1 VTNAV
6 VTGGAGF
13 IGSHVVAYLVD
24 QGWDVTVV
32 DNLATGDAAKVHP
45 KATLAQASVTD
56 ASAMGPLLQNA
67 EYVFHLAALP
77 RIQPSFDDPVGHE
90 EVNVMGT
97 IRCLE
102 AVKGSSRLKKF
113 VLASSSACYGNPD
126 EVPTSESAAISCLS
140 PYALQKY
147 AAEQYTLMLGE
158 RFNIPVVSLRY
169 FNVYGPGS
177 FNLKNPF
184 NAYSSVVGVFHEKMK
199 AGQPLSITGD
209 GSQERDFVHVD
220 DVARA
225 NYMAATKAPAGSV
238 YNVGSGIT
246 ASINDLASY
255 FGGPVEH
262 IPERQGEALVTHAN
276 VSKITAELGWKP
288 EISMAE
294 GIKLLVG

>member
-1 VTNAV
+1 
-6 VTGGAGF
+6 
-13 IGSHVVAYLVD
+13 
-24 QGWDVTVV
+24 
-32 DNLATGDAAKVHP
+32 
-45 KATLAQASVTD
+45 
-56 ASAMGPLLQNA
+56 
-67 EYVFHLAALP
+67 
-77 RIQPSFDDPVGHE
+77 
-90 EVNVMGT
+90 
-97 IRCLE
+97 
-102 AVKGSSRLKKF
+102 
-113 VLASSSACYGNPD
+113 
-126 EVPTSESAAISCLS
+126 
-140 PYALQKY
+140 
-147 AAEQYTLMLGE
+147 MLGE
-158 RFNIPVVSLRY
+158 RFNIQEVSLRY

-177 FNLKNPF
+177 FNLKNPL

-294 GIKLLVG
+294 GIKLLGG